1 MRVYVAHFAHHKPEK
16 TKSTYQS
23 GAATKVIPSIRIQ
36 DIADILIMTFLL
48 YQLYSWFHGT
58 RAFQVLLGLG
68 VVTLIYFATRFLDL
82 YMTSWVLQE
91 LGTVLIILII
101 VVFQTE
107 IRQTLYRFSLLRHI
121 LDSRQDKQ
129 HSQFQDI
136 AETMFRMAANRTGA
150 LVVFQGNESLH
161 DLMTNGVVI
170 NSEISPQMLESIFY
184 DGAPF
189 HDGAA
194 LINNGRIEKAA
205 CHLPLSV
212 SSDVPQHLGTRHRA
226 ALGLSERS
234 DAVIVAI
241 SEERGEVTL
250 VTAGTFRRMSTPT
263 ELIMALDE
271 LLRNETE
278 SPQVTLRL
286 RFFSNL
292 FPKVSI
298 LLGVCVFWVL
308 ITTRQ
313 GNITTV
319 TAPVRLHGVP
329 DGIVLLRT
337 APEDITVQIKALSS
351 LTPPP
356 SKLDLTAEI
365 DASGITEGTTHLRV
379 NHANITAPSGMTITS
394 VSPSSVRVSAE
405 KKVRKSV
412 PIKVTL
418 KGRLSLPNLLVT
430 CEPDSVE
437 IEGPASQVSQIVS
450 LATEEIDASQLKKG
464 REYLKNLRVPEKQ
477 VSVLRDAPV
486 TIKLS
491 ARTRHSN

>member
-1 MRVYVAHFAHHKPEK
+1 M
-16 TKSTYQS
+16 
-23 GAATKVIPSIRIQ
+23 IPTIRIQ
-36 DIADILIMTFLL
+36 DIADILIMSFLL
-48 YQLYSWFHGT
+48 HQLYSWFRGT
-58 RAFQVLLGLG
+58 RAIQVLLGLG
-68 VVTLIYFATRFLDL
+68 IVTLIYFATRFLDL

-107 IRQTLYRFSLLRHI
+107 IRQALYRFSLLRHI
-121 LDSRQDKQ
+121 LDSREETQ

-136 AETMFRMAANRTGA
+136 AETLFRMAAKRTGA
-150 LVVFQGNESLH
+150 LIVFQGREALH

-184 DGAPF
+184 NGAPF

-212 SSDVPQHLGTRHRA
+212 NPDVPQHLGTRHRA

-241 SEERGEVTL
+241 SEERGEVSL
-250 VTAGTFRRMSTPT
+250 VSAGTFRRIGTPS
-263 ELIMALDE
+263 ELILALDE
-271 LLRNETE
+271 LLRSDVEIPRITMR
-278 SPQVTLRL
+278 QRI
-286 RFFSNL
+286 FSNL
-292 FPKVSI
+292 LPKVAL

-313 GNITTV
+313 GQITTV
-319 TAPVRLHGVP
+319 SAPVRLHGVP
-329 DGIVLLRT
+329 DGLVLLRT
-337 APEDITVQIKALSS
+337 VPEDLTVQIKAMSS

-365 DASGITEGTTHLRV
+365 DASNITEGTTPVRV
-379 NHANITAPSGMTITS
+379 NHTNISAPSGMTITS
-394 VSPSSVRVSAE
+394 VSPSTVRISAE
-405 KKVRKSV
+405 KKLRKSV
-412 PIKVTL
+412 PVKVTL
-418 KGRLSLPNLLVT
+418 KGKLPSGLSSFYATSEPNM
-430 CEPDSVE
+430 VE
-437 IEGPASQVSQIVS
+437 IEGPSSQVSQILS
-450 LATEEIDASQLKKG
+450 IATEDIDASQLKKG
-464 REYLKNLRVPEKQ
+464 KEYQKNLRLPEKQ
-477 VSVLRDAPV
+477 VSVLRDTPV

-491 ARTRHSN
+491 VRGRRR

>member
-1 MRVYVAHFAHHKPEK
+1 MI
-16 TKSTYQS
+16 ST
-23 GAATKVIPSIRIQ
+23 IRIQ

-48 YQLYSWFHGT
+48 YQLYSWFRGT
-58 RAFQVLLGLG
+58 RAMQVLLGLG

-121 LDSRQDKQ
+121 LDSHQETQ

-136 AETMFRMAANRTGA
+136 AETLFRMASNRTGA
-150 LVVFQGNESLH
+150 LIVFQGNESLH
-161 DLMTNGVVI
+161 DLMTNGIVI
-170 NSEISPQMLESIFY
+170 DSEISPQMLESIFY

-212 SSDVPQHLGTRHRA
+212 SPDVPQHLGTRHRA

-241 SEERGEVTL
+241 SEERGEVSL
-250 VTAGTFRRMSTPT
+250 VTAGTLRRMENPA
-263 ELIMALDE
+263 ELIIALDE
-271 LLRNETE
+271 LLRSGTE
-278 SPQVTLRL
+278 SPRITIRQ

-292 FPKVSI
+292 LPKVSL
-298 LLGVCVFWVL
+298 LLGVCVFWGL

-313 GNITTV
+313 GQITTV
-319 TAPVRLHGVP
+319 TAPIQLHGIP
-329 DGIVLLRT
+329 EGLVLLRT
-337 APEDITVQIKALSS
+337 HPEDVTVQIKAMSS
-351 LTPPP
+351 LVPPP

-365 DASGITEGTTHLRV
+365 DASGITEGTTSIRV
-379 NHANITAPSGMTITS
+379 NQANINAPSGMIITS
-394 VSPSSVRVSAE
+394 VSPSGIRVSAE
-405 KKVRKSV
+405 KKLRKRIPV
-412 PIKVTL
+412 KVTL
-418 KGRLSLPNLLVT
+418 KGRLPSGRPSLQVT
-430 CEPDSVE
+430 SEPASVE

-450 LATEEIDASQLKKG
+450 VATEDIDASRLKRG
-464 REYLKNLRVPEKQ
+464 EEYLKNLRLPDKQ
-477 VSVLRDAPV
+477 VTVLRDTTV

-491 ARTRHSN
+491 DRGRGQR

>member
-1 MRVYVAHFAHHKPEK
+1 MP
-16 TKSTYQS
+16 T
-23 GAATKVIPSIRIQ
+23 IRIQ

-48 YQLYSWFHGT
+48 YQLYSWFRGT
-58 RAFQVLLGLG
+58 RAIQVLLGLG

-107 IRQTLYRFSLLRHI
+107 IRQALYRFSLLRHI
-121 LDSRQDKQ
+121 LDSQQETR

-136 AETMFRMAANRTGA
+136 AETIFSMASTKTGA
-150 LVVFQGNESLH
+150 LIVFQGNESLQ
-161 DLMTNGVVI
+161 DLLTNGVVI

-212 SSDVPQHLGTRHRA
+212 SPDVPQHLGTRHRA

-241 SEERGEVTL
+241 SEERGEVSL
-250 VTAGTFRRMSTPT
+250 VTAGKFRRMETPT

-271 LLRNETE
+271 LLRNEIE
-278 SPQVTLRL
+278 RPCVTLRQ
-286 RFFSNL
+286 RIFSNML
-292 FPKVSI
+292 PKAFL
-298 LLGVCVFWVL
+298 LLGVCVFWGLV
-308 ITTRQ
+308 TTRQ
-313 GNITTV
+313 GQITTV

-329 DGIVLLRT
+329 DSLVLLRT
-337 APEDITVQIKALSS
+337 LPEDVTVQIKAMSS
-351 LTPPP
+351 LAPTP

-365 DASGITEGTTHLRV
+365 DASKISEGTTAIRV
-379 NHANITAPSGMTITS
+379 GHDTIAAPSGMTITS
-394 VSPSSVRVSAE
+394 ISPSSVKVSAE
-405 KKVRKSV
+405 RKVRKSV
-412 PIKVTL
+412 PVKATL
-418 KGRLSLPNLLVT
+418 KGRLSFGQASLRVT
-430 CEPDSVE
+430 CEPESVD
-437 IEGPASQVSQIVS
+437 IEGPSSQVSLITS
-450 LATEEIDASQLKKG
+450 IATEDIDASQLKKG
-464 REYLKNLRVPEKQ
+464 KEYLKNLRLPDKQ
-477 VSVLRDAPV
+477 VSVLREAPV

-491 ARTRHSN
+491 ARSKRQ

>member
-1 MRVYVAHFAHHKPEK
+1 M
-16 TKSTYQS
+16 
-23 GAATKVIPSIRIQ
+23 IPTIRIQ

-48 YQLYSWFHGT
+48 YQLYSWFRGT
-58 RAFQVLLGLG
+58 RAIQVLLGLG
-68 VVTLIYFATRFLDL
+68 VVTLIYFVTRFLDL

-107 IRQTLYRFSLLRHI
+107 IRQALYRFSLLRHI
-121 LDSRQDKQ
+121 LDSRQDTQ

-136 AETMFRMAANRTGA
+136 AETLFRMAAKKTGA
-150 LVVFQGNESLH
+150 LIVFQGNESLH

-194 LINNGRIEKAA
+194 LISNGRIEKAA

-212 SSDVPQHLGTRHRA
+212 SPDIPQHLGTRHRA

-234 DAVIVAI
+234 DAVIVVI
-241 SEERGEVTL
+241 SEERGEVSLT
-250 VTAGTFRRMSTPT
+250 TAGSFRRMNSPT
-263 ELIMALDE
+263 ELIMALDK
-271 LLRNETE
+271 LLRSETD
-278 SPQVTLRL
+278 PPRITVRQ

-292 FPKVSI
+292 LPKGLI
-298 LLGVCVFWVL
+298 LLGVCIFWGL

-313 GNITTV
+313 GEITTV

-329 DGIVLLRT
+329 NNIVLLRIS
-337 APEDITVQIKALSS
+337 PEDVTVQIKAMSS
-351 LTPPP
+351 LAPPP

-365 DASGITEGTTHLRV
+365 DASRISEGTTALRV
-379 NHANITAPSGMTITS
+379 NNDDIAVPSGMIITS

-405 KKVRKSV
+405 KKLRRSV
-412 PIKVTL
+412 PVKAIL
-418 KGRLSLPNLLVT
+418 RGRFPSGQSSLRIT
-430 CEPDSVE
+430 CDPSSVD
-437 IEGPASQVSQIVS
+437 IEGPASQVSRITSV
-450 LATEEIDASQLKKG
+450 ATEDIDASQLKKG
-464 REYLKNLRVPEKQ
+464 KEYLKNLKTPDKQ
-477 VSVLRDAPV
+477 VSVLRDTPV
-486 TIKLS
+486 TIRVS
-491 ARTRHSN
+491 VRGRRQR

>member
-1 MRVYVAHFAHHKPEK
+1 MTP
-16 TKSTYQS
+16 T
-23 GAATKVIPSIRIQ
+23 IRIQ
-36 DIADILIMTFLL
+36 DIADILIMTILL
-48 YQLYSWFHGT
+48 YQMYSWFRGT
-58 RAFQVLLGLG
+58 RAIQVLLGLG

-107 IRQTLYRFSLLRHI
+107 IRQALYRFSLLRHI
-121 LDSRQDKQ
+121 LDGRQETR

-136 AETMFRMAANRTGA
+136 AETLFRMAANKTGA
-150 LVVFQGNESLH
+150 LIVFQGNESLH

-184 DGAPF
+184 NGAPF

-212 SSDVPQHLGTRHRA
+212 STDVPQHLGTRHRA

-241 SEERGEVTL
+241 SEERGEISL
-250 VTAGTFRRMSTPT
+250 VKAGSFRRMNTPT

-271 LLRNETE
+271 LLRSEIE
-278 SPQVTLRL
+278 SHRITFLQSV
-286 RFFSNL
+286 FSNL
-292 FPKVSI
+292 FPKI
-298 LLGVCVFWVL
+298 AIMLGVCIFWGL

-313 GNITTV
+313 GQITTV

-329 DGIVLLRT
+329 DGIVLLHT
-337 APEDITVQIKALSS
+337 VPEEVTVQIKAMSS

-365 DASGITEGTTHLRV
+365 DASGTTEGTTSLRV
-379 NHANITAPSGMTITS
+379 NHANITAPSGMRITS
-394 VSPSSVRVSAE
+394 VSPSSIRVSAE
-405 KKVRKSV
+405 KKLRRNV
-412 PIKVTL
+412 PVKATL
-418 KGRLSLPNLLVT
+418 KGRLPPGQSSLNVISDPGSI
-430 CEPDSVE
+430 D

-450 LATEEIDASQLKKG
+450 IATEEIDASQLKEGKT
-464 REYLKNLRVPEKQ
+464 YLKNLRLPDKQ
-477 VSVLRDAPV
+477 VSLLRDTPV

-491 ARTRHSN
+491 PRTRRQR

>member
-1 MRVYVAHFAHHKPEK
+1 M
-16 TKSTYQS
+16 
-23 GAATKVIPSIRIQ
+23 IPTIRIQ

-48 YQLYSWFHGT
+48 YQLYSWFRGT
-58 RAFQVLLGLG
+58 RAIQVLIGLG

-91 LGTVLIILII
+91 LGTVLIVLII

-107 IRQTLYRFSLLRHI
+107 IRQALYRFSLLRHI
-121 LDSRQDKQ
+121 LDSRQEMQ

-136 AETMFRMAANRTGA
+136 AETLFRMAANRTGA
-150 LVVFQGNESLH
+150 LIVFQGNESLQE
-161 DLMTNGVVI
+161 LMTNGVLI

-212 SSDVPQHLGTRHRA
+212 SPDVPQHLGTRHRA

-234 DAVIVAI
+234 DAVVVVL
-241 SEERGEVTL
+241 SEERGEVSL
-250 VTAGTFRRMSTPT
+250 VTAGTFRRMNNPS

-271 LLRNETE
+271 LLRCEVE
-278 SPQVTLRL
+278 SPRVTLRQ

-292 FPKVSI
+292 LPKVAL
-298 LLGVCVFWVL
+298 LLGVCVFWGL

-313 GNITTV
+313 GQITTT

-329 DGIVLLRT
+329 DDMVLLRT
-337 APEDITVQIKALSS
+337 VPEDVTVQIKAMSS
-351 LTPPP
+351 LAPPP
-356 SKLDLTAEI
+356 SKLDLTVEI
-365 DASGITEGTTHLRV
+365 DASGITEGTTDLRV
-379 NHANITAPSGMTITS
+379 NHANITVPSGMTITS
-394 VSPSSVRVSAE
+394 ASPSRIRVSAE
-405 KKVRKSV
+405 KKLRASV
-412 PIKVTL
+412 PVKATL
-418 KGRLSLPNLLVT
+418 RGKLPSGLSSLRVV
-430 CEPDSVE
+430 CEPDSVD
-437 IEGPASQVSQIVS
+437 IEGPASQVLQIASV
-450 LATEEIDASQLKKG
+450 ATEEIDASQLEKG
-464 REYLKNLRVPEKQ
+464 KEYLKHLRLPKKQ
-477 VSVLRDAPV
+477 VSVLRDAPI

-491 ARTRHSN
+491 VRDRRRQ